1 MINRIKDFWI
11 DSYTSDKTAFYFE
24 LVSFVF
30 TVYASLTLD
39 LTANNPNLLI
49 VYPGFLVGSVT
60 QCYASFRRGAAWVML
75 LTGYFAMVNVFGF
88 GVASLWW

>member
-1 MINRIKDFWI
+1 MINRIKDFWV

-30 TVYASLTLD
+30 TVYASLTLA
-39 LTANNPNLLI
+39 LTASDPNMLI

-60 QCYASFRRGAAWVML
+60 QCYASFRRGAAWVTL
-75 LTGYFAMVNVFGF
+75 LTGYFAIVNVFGF